1 MKLFRR
7 RKPENAEEE
16 DELVFGADAA
26 EEDPGQE
33 MAEAAAT
40 TGPSAGAAAP
50 DAAASPVAQA
60 GPILTP
66 DDPLAQMRADAASE
80 TAAAETPSEGAA
92 PSPNPDD
99 PLDAGLM
106 DLFREAKKEVQ
117 ESTLASDLEDIP
129 IQDLL
134 SDLMSVSEGL
144 GITPR
149 VRAKPR
155 QDRAL
160 DSEPELRAGGK

>member
-7 RKPENAEEE
+7 RKPENGEQE
-16 DELVFGADAA
+16 DDLVVDADAA
-26 EEDPGQE
+26 EEDSGQE
-33 MAEAAAT
+33 MAEAAPEAA
-40 TGPSAGAAAP
+40 AGAAAEP
-50 DAAASPVAQA
+50 
-60 GPILTP
+60 GPILAP

-80 TAAAETPSEGAA
+80 AAAAETPSEGAA
-92 PSPNPDD
+92 SSPNPAD

-106 DLFREAKKEVQ
+106 DLFREAKNEVQ

-134 SDLMSVSEGL
+134 SDLVSVSEGL

>member
-7 RKPENAEEE
+7 RKPENGEAE
-16 DELVFGADAA
+16 DELAFEAG
-26 EEDPGQE
+26 EDPGQE
-33 MAEAAAT
+33 TAEAALE
-40 TGPSAGAAAP
+40 AAAGP
-50 DAAASPVAQA
+50 AADA
-60 GPILTP
+60 GPILAP
-66 DDPLAQMRADAASE
+66 DDPLAQMRTEAAAE
-80 TAAAETPSEGAA
+80 TGAAETPSEGAA
-92 PSPNPDD
+92 PSPNLDD

-106 DLFREAKKEVQ
+106 DLFREAKNEVQ

-134 SDLMSVSEGL
+134 SDLVSVSQDL

-160 DSEPELRAGGK
+160 DSDPELRQASK